1 MANRV
6 NVDISANVAGFVDGM
21 NKASEAAQQYETET
35 RKISDSSIKLNKE
48 LRKAKFEVYDLAAQ
62 YYLLDDASKKSQY
75 GRNIAN
81 QLELAKQKAADLID
95 LKGDLD
101 EELKNRASDT

>member
-48 LRKAKFEVYDLAAQ
+48 LRKAK
-62 YYLLDDASKKSQY
+62 
-75 GRNIAN
+75 
-81 QLELAKQKAADLID
+81 
-95 LKGDLD
+95 
-101 EELKNRASDT
+101 